1 MTLVLELKRCVVSDF
16 GAAWFRISA
25 LDGSWL
31 LALWICDLVCFI
43 YTCFKGNSLVVR
55 ESLRVAAVDCIVDVA
70 ADRTKLV
77 YTTTAVLKPGL

>member
-25 LDGSWL
+25 PDGSWL

-43 YTCFKGNSLVVR
+43 YTCFKGNLVAT
-55 ESLRVAAVDCIVDVA
+55 SSSSSRVCVGFARANCA
-70 ADRTKLV
+70 PGGTTKAR
-77 YTTTAVLKPGL
+77 Y